1 MSSSCVGVT
10 EAGAVFAVP
19 VSIADKLLSAVFT
32 GQTVIGFPP
41 HLFRMGVPPC
51 ISASVGTKV
60 FGLSALHLENWFPAP
75 AASDPNRIFR
85 RVAADV
91 GADGI
96 DGKPKGNRNVCG
108 TLVMAAHEIQR
119 LDFLFGHMRN
129 LPDLICGGNNPFEFA
144 VFVRKT
150 PGRCPNGNPPEI
162 MTVPPRRR
170 SPTPPDWPDKY
181 PRVFFPA
188 HRRVAPA

>member
-10 EAGAVFAVP
+10 ETGAVFAVP
-19 VSIADKLLSAVFT
+19 VSIADKLLSTELA
-32 GQTVIGFPP
+32 GQTVVCFPL
-41 HLFRMGVPPC
+41 HLFRVGIPPSVPAP
-51 ISASVGTKV
+51 VGAEV
-60 FGLSALHLENWFPAP
+60 FRFSALSLQDRLSTLAAP
-75 AASDPNRIFR
+75 DLYRVLR
-85 RVAADV
+85 RMAADV

-162 MTVPPRRR
+162 MTAPPRRR
-170 SPTPPDWPDKY
+170 SPTPPD
-181 PRVFFPA
+181 
-188 HRRVAPA
+188 

>member
-10 EAGAVFAVP
+10 EAGAVFAFP

-60 FGLSALHLENWFPAP
+60 FGLSALHLEYRFPAP

-91 GADGI
+91 RTDGI
-96 DGKPKGNRNVCG
+96 DGDLKGERNIHG
-108 TLVMAAHEIQR
+108 GLATAAHDIQNF
-119 LDFLFGHMRN
+119 DFMLGHIETSR
-129 LPDLICGGNNPFEFA
+129 F
-144 VFVRKT
+144 
-150 PGRCPNGNPPEI
+150 
-162 MTVPPRRR
+162 
-170 SPTPPDWPDKY
+170 
-181 PRVFFPA
+181 
-188 HRRVAPA
+188 